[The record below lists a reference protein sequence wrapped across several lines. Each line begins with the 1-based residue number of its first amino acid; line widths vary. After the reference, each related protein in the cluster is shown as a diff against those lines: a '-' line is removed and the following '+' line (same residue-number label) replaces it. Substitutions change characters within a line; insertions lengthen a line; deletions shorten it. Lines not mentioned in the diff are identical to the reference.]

1 MPELIPEFFRRSA
14 LALALMAALPAVAQD
29 AAPAAPSTPAAAEAP
44 DDAPSAPSGPIVN
57 STMDGPMFF
66 QLLVGEMQLAKGD
79 QGSAYQVLLDAARR
93 SHDEGLFKQ
102 VLGIAL
108 QARAGEEALQA
119 AKAWRES
126 KPGSREAQLT
136 TLQLQAALG
145 RPTGTAAA
153 LRDLL
158 ELSSADERAGI
169 IASLP
174 VLFQR
179 AADPK
184 AVYTEFAPLLREQG
198 NKQPD
203 LRDTSRLVQ
212 ARLAIAAGQYDD
224 ALTLTQTLALARP
237 TADEPIQLA
246 LDLMPTRPAAE
257 GIITAR
263 LVAQP
268 DNHLL
273 HMAYGRSLLRAQR
286 AQEAAAQ
293 FRGVTGAQPD
303 NATAWF
309 ALGTVELELAHSAE
323 AETALRKYLSLLPAT
338 DPPVTTEDANT
349 FSATSRDA
357 RQQAYLMLS
366 LAAERQGNLRAA
378 SDWLGKIDSPKDPA
392 AMAARRADLLA
403 RMGKVSEGRK
413 LIEALPEK
421 TDEEQR
427 GKLVAQAQ
435 FLRAQRD
442 WAGADAALVKALALR
457 PNDTDLLYER
467 AMLAE
472 KLGHLDQMEAGL
484 RQVMTLKPDYYS
496 AYNAL
501 GYSLA
506 DRNERLPE
514 ARELITKALS
524 YAPNEPALIDSLGWL
539 AYREGKHEEALT
551 LLRKAYAAFPDP
563 EVATHL
569 GEVLWTRGEQQE
581 ALRVWREAQ
590 ERDPKNEV
598 LQETLARL
606 RAKL

>member
-1 MPELIPEFFRRSA
+1 MPEFLRRSA
-14 LALALMAALPAVAQD
+14 LCIALLAALPALAQD
-29 AAPAAPSTPAAAEAP
+29 DTPPADEPTADTPT
-44 DDAPSAPSGPIVN
+44 SPIVN

-79 QGSAYQVLLDAARR
+79 KGSAYQVLLDAARR
-93 SHDEGLFKQ
+93 TQDEGLFKQ
-102 VLGIAL
+102 VLGIAM

-119 AKAWRES
+119 AKAWREA

-145 RPTGTAAA
+145 RPAGSAAA

-158 ELSSADERAGI
+158 SLTPEAERAGV

-184 AVYTEFAPLLREQG
+184 AVYAEYAPLLREQA
-198 NKQPD
+198 KVPE
-203 LRDTSRLVQ
+203 LRDTTQLVQ
-212 ARLAIAAGQYDD
+212 ARLAIAAGQSDE
-224 ALTLTQTLALARP
+224 ALDLTRQLAAARP
-237 TADEPIQLA
+237 QADEPIQLA
-246 LDLMPTRPAAE
+246 LDLMPSRPAAE
-257 GIITAR
+257 NIITAR
-263 LVAQP
+263 LAAQP
-268 DNHLL
+268 DNQLL

-286 AQEAAAQ
+286 GKEAAEQ
-293 FRGVTGAQPD
+293 FRGVTVAQPD

-309 ALGTVELELAHSAE
+309 ALGTVELEQQNAPQAE
-323 AETALRKYLSLLPAT
+323 AALRKYLSLLPAV
-338 DPPVTTEDANT
+338 DVPNVSDDANSIGIST
-349 FSATSRDA
+349 RDA
-357 RQQAYLMLS
+357 RQQAWLMLS

-378 SDWLGKIDSPKDPA
+378 SDWLGKIESPKDPA
-392 AMAARRADLLA
+392 ALASRRADLLG
-403 RMGKVSEGRK
+403 RLGKTAEARK
-413 LIEALPEK
+413 LIDALPEK
-421 TDEEQR
+421 TEAEQR
-427 GKLVAQAQ
+427 GKQIALAQ
-435 FLRAQRD
+435 FLRSQRD
-442 WAGADAALVKALALR
+442 WSGADAALAKALELQPGDA
-457 PNDTDLLYER
+457 DLLYER

-472 KLGHLDQMEAGL
+472 KLGRLDQMEAGL
-484 RQVMTLKPDYYS
+484 RRVMTLKPDYYS

-539 AYREGKHEEALT
+539 AFREGKHDEALT

-569 GEVLWTRGEQQE
+569 GEVLWTRGDQQE
-581 ALRVWREAQ
+581 ALRVWREAH